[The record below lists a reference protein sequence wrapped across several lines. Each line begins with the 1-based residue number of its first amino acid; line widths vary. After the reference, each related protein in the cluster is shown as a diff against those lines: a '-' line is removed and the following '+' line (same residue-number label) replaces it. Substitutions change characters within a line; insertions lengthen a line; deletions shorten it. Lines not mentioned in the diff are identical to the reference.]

1 MENYEDWKDEYY
13 NKEKV
18 NLKKFFT
25 EKDFQIMTKL
35 GIKVKDKTYTESEFE
50 NLYSELLSFYNE
62 ENDTSNKKLEN
73 FGVKEEEYKDILEKI
88 QTINEEY
95 NF

>member
-1 MENYEDWKDEYY
+1 
-13 NKEKV
+13 
-18 NLKKFFT
+18 
-25 EKDFQIMTKL
+25 MTKL